1 MVLDSLDRK
10 GLVTD
15 AFDGAVID
23 ASVGDFD
30 AFRKVVIGDRIAMVL
45 AGDIDAA
52 RAKILD
58 RVVRS
63 AVSKGQLEGVT
74 TECCREHLDTKAD
87 AEDRFLSDELLDGLY
102 DEWHILRVPWSRREE
117 DAVRI
122 SCQQLFSFFIYQILS
137 D

>member
-30 AFRKVVIGDRIAMVL
+30 AFWKTFFRDRIAMVL

-52 RAKILD
+52 GAEIFD
-58 RVVRS
+58 GVVRS
-63 AVSKGQLEGVT
+63 AVTKGSLKV
-74 TECCREHLDTKAD
+74 
-87 AEDRFLSDELLDGLY
+87 
-102 DEWHILRVPWSRREE
+102 
-117 DAVRI
+117 
-122 SCQQLFSFFIYQILS
+122 
-137 D
+137 

>member
-10 GLVTD
+10 SLMTN
-15 AFDGAVID
+15 AFDGSVID

-63 AVSKGQLEGVT
+63 AMPEGQLEGVT
-74 TECCREHLDTKAD
+74 AQGGSPGPGERKMPSGFPASSSSADVCAGKTWTVQSLAASETRIFFFRPQSSRET
-87 AEDRFLSDELLDGLY
+87 
-102 DEWHILRVPWSRREE
+102 
-117 DAVRI
+117 
-122 SCQQLFSFFIYQILS
+122 
-137 D
+137 